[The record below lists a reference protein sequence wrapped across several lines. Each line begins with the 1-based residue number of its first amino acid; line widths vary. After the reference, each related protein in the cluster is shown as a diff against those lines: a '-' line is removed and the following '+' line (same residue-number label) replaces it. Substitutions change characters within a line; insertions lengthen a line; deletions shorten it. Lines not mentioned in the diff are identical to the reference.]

1 MINQNLE
8 IIGKIRSFN
17 RFYTNLLGLL
27 DRTLLNTPFSLIQ
40 VRILFEINRLSTTTA
55 SELTNILNLDPAYL
69 SRILSRLEEKNLIK
83 KERSRKDLRKQLLSL
98 TSYGQQVISGL
109 QEKANEQIKMLI
121 IAVNDEDQKLLVNS
135 MRIVER
141 ILKYETENSEFY
153 TIRSHKPGDI
163 GYITYR
169 HGVIYA
175 NEYQLDESFEAYVA
189 KYLAL
194 FIENYN
200 QETDHLWIVENG
212 SKIVGSIAIV
222 KGEGMVA
229 QLRWFLVEPS
239 ERNKGI
245 GNKLMQEA
253 INFCRNRG
261 YKKITLGTIKD
272 LKIARKIYSKT
283 GFKLVNSEK
292 HFMWGQDLTEEQW
305 ELNLTS

>member
-109 QEKANEQIKMLI
+109 QEKANEQIKMLL
-121 IAVNDEDQKLLVNS
+121 IAVNDEDQKRLVNS

-261 YKKITLGTIKD
+261 YKKVTLGTIED
-272 LKIARKIYSKT
+272 LKIARKMYSKI
-283 GFKLVNSEK
+283 GFKIINSEK
-292 HFMWGQDLTEEQW
+292 HFIWGQNLTEEQW